1 MKIKFKDGITI
12 EVSDTKGKNQKEIIA
27 EAKEIHNEFIKD
39 AKLRRTFYTNTAFS
53 ATEIKEAI
61 AEGDWRK
68 LDKEL
73 KLLDRDID
81 ADIRR
86 NQNYTERYSKDQLK
100 KIIKAYDDVVAQLRR
115 IEDNETYANKAN
127 ELEGKINTL
136 KENWSINDSKTV
148 KDTVMMMEDMKEGQ
162 KAKLLEEIPYDYYEE
177 QKEICEEFEE
187 NFDDAFIKKT
197 IDGEDWAVIPKG
209 AIVTLKYEIGPGGGN
224 PCFDVN
230 GVELDFGGELN
241 FKVLLLN
248 DSRPTKDSKSVKDV
262 PPYYDPSVTVGETA
276 TNYSASR
283 VEKADRY
290 NDVTM
295 LEVEFD
301 GIIQDLEEYI
311 QDTTPYDDP
320 NSILHTFRKDELR
333 QITSKYYEMANI
345 YKKNGLNNQADA
357 IKSLTDTLYQ
367 RWHLGV

>member
-12 EVSDTKGKNQKEIIA
+12 EVSDTEGKNTKEVIA
-27 EAKEIHNEFIKD
+27 EAKEIHKEFVKD

-81 ADIRR
+81 TDIRR

-100 KIIKAYDDVVAQLRR
+100 KIIKAYADVVAQLRR

-127 ELEGKINTL
+127 EIEGKINTL

-148 KDTVMMMEDMKEGQ
+148 KDES
-162 KAKLLEEIPYDYYEE
+162 LECDWYYEGTDKDALKDAE
-177 QKEICEEFEE
+177 KIAEKYSLTVKAVGRANGNLIMRFTGKKSDLKKLSEYYGYSEDEFNE
-187 NFDDAFIKKT
+187 FI
-197 IDGEDWAVIPKG
+197 E
-209 AIVTLKYEIGPGGGN
+209 
-224 PCFDVN
+224 
-230 GVELDFGGELN
+230 
-241 FKVLLLN
+241 
-248 DSRPTKDSKSVKDV
+248 DSKTVKDV

-290 NDVTM
+290 NDITM

-311 QDTTPYDDP
+311 QDTTDFNDP
-320 NSILHTFRKDELR
+320 DNILHTYRKDELR
-333 QITSKYYEMANI
+333 TITSKYYDLAKI
-345 YKKNGLNNQADA
+345 YKKNGLTEQADA
-357 IKSLTDTLYQ
+357 IKALTDTLYQ
-367 RWHLGV
+367 RWHLGA

>member
-1 MKIKFKDGITI
+1 MKIKFKDGIVI
-12 EVSDTKGKNQKEIIA
+12 EVSDTEGKNTKEIVA
-27 EAKEIHNEFIKD
+27 EAKEIHKEFVKD

-81 ADIRR
+81 TDIRR

-100 KIIKAYDDVVAQLRR
+100 KIIKAYADVVAQLRR

-127 ELEGKINTL
+127 EIDAKINTL

-148 KDTVMMMEDMKEGQ
+148 KDSLIRIKNAEDGCWYIVDEDTY
-162 KAKLLEEIPYDYYEE
+162 EEVDGPYDTLRATEDAGYGNLPYEAPRT
-177 QKEICEEFEE
+177 
-187 NFDDAFIKKT
+187 D
-197 IDGEDWAVIPKG
+197 
-209 AIVTLKYEIGPGGGN
+209 
-224 PCFDVN
+224 
-230 GVELDFGGELN
+230 
-241 FKVLLLN
+241 
-248 DSRPTKDSKSVKDV
+248 DSKTVKDV

-290 NDVTM
+290 NDITM
-295 LEVEFD
+295 LEEKVE
-301 GIIQDLEEYI
+301 GSIQDLEEYS
-311 QDTTPYDDP
+311 QDTTDFNDP
-320 NSILHTFRKDELR
+320 DNILHTYRKDELR
-333 QITSKYYEMANI
+333 TITSKYYDLAKI
-345 YKKNGLNNQADA
+345 YKKNGLTEQADA
-357 IKSLTDTLYQ
+357 IKALTDTLYQ
-367 RWHLGV
+367 RWHLGA